1 LNRLPRFYLRLNF
14 MAKES
19 ITAVIMV
26 NEPAAI
32 PASPVGWTQNARRAA
47 ARDLL
52 AQLAAQPLI
61 SEIILVA
68 PEPAA
73 LQPPPGVNMVVT
85 PPGPIHFGEQLSAVI
100 RAHQIEKLI
109 YFGGGSAPLLP
120 AAVLTQLLEQL
131 NQSERILLTNNRF
144 ASDWAAVAPAHILLD
159 WAEKLPQDNMLG
171 WVLSQEAGLP
181 CTALP
186 ASAASRLDIDTP
198 TDLLTLRLH
207 PQTPPHLAAFLA
219 DLPLDDTPLR
229 RALAVLATPASRVFI
244 AGRFAPAVWTAVNK
258 ATQCWLRVIS
268 EERGMVSSGR
278 QARGEVYSLLA
289 DHIELIG
296 PDAFFA
302 KLAQEADAAF
312 IDSRPLIAHH
322 QSLMGQHGR
331 WPSDADR
338 FASDLGLAERIEDE
352 WLRAFTM
359 AAVAAPLPVILGGH
373 SLLAGDMFAFCD
385 LI

>member
-1 LNRLPRFYLRLNF
+1 
-14 MAKES
+14 
-19 ITAVIMV
+19 
-26 NEPAAI
+26 
-32 PASPVGWTQNARRAA
+32 
-47 ARDLL
+47 
-52 AQLAAQPLI
+52 LAAQPLVD
-61 SEIILVA
+61 EIILVA
-68 PEPAA
+68 PQPAA
-73 LQPPPGVNMVVT
+73 LQPPPGVSLIET
-85 PPGPIHFGEQLSAVI
+85 PPGPIHFGDQLTAVI
-100 RAHQIEKLI
+100 QSHQPRKLF

-120 AAVLTQLLEQL
+120 TAVLTDLLVKLARAEQLLL
-131 NQSERILLTNNRF
+131 VNNRF
-144 ASDWAAVAPAHILLD
+144 ASDWAGIAPATILPA

-171 WVLSQEAGLP
+171 WVLSHEAGLP
-181 CTALP
+181 YETLP
-186 ASAASRLDIDTP
+186 ASAGSRLDIDTP

-219 DLPLDDTPLR
+219 DLPLDAAPLR

-289 DHIELIG
+289 DHLELIG

-302 KLAQEADAAF
+302 TLARQADAAF
-312 IDSRPLIAHH
+312 IDTRPLLAH
-322 QSLMGQHGR
+322 HGR

-338 FASDLGLAERIEDE
+338 FASDLGLVDQIGDE
-352 WLRAFTM
+352 WLREFTA
-359 AAVAAPLPVILGGH
+359 AAVAAPIPIILGGH

-385 LI
+385 LL